1 MRETIPL
8 IYYYLSGLVSDS
20 AEKPFFLLIQDN
32 TEFSY
37 VQDRVLN
44 DSSAAENNGEEYVTT
59 GTQRY
64 NDTSYHFPPSMLVPL
79 AS

>member
-8 IYYYLSGLVSDS
+8 IYYYLSGFVSDS

-37 VQDRVLN
+37 VQDGVLK
-44 DSSAAENNGEEYVTT
+44 DGSTAENIGKVSNTNG
-59 GTQRY
+59 
-64 NDTSYHFPPSMLVPL
+64 DTEG
-79 AS
+79 